1 MKLGANNAPG
11 RENNKCKGLRQK
23 KKKVLY
29 LNKVRETGVQ
39 WERRRG
45 AGPLSA
51 EVRDSQVTV
60 LLIRARSL
68 DLV

>member
-1 MKLGANNAPG
+1 MQRSEA
-11 RENNKCKGLRQK
+11 E